1 MPSYAWG
8 VREDKASTLA
18 VAYCAGAAMDAQPD
32 IRAQLSA
39 LAQAVTSLQSQV
51 TALQAD
57 NSRLRA
63 ESAWDRAN
71 SNAHVVEL
79 QTKLDA
85 SLSTTR
91 VNKTIGKV
99 H

>member
-1 MPSYAWG
+1 
-8 VREDKASTLA
+8 
-18 VAYCAGAAMDAQPD
+18 MDAQPD

-57 NSRLRA
+57 NFRLRA
-63 ESAWDRAN
+63 ESAN
-71 SNAHVVEL
+71 SNAHVVAL